1 MFGSRCA
8 STKLCTL
15 ALGNTMFSPIKTLS
29 SGLTATL
36 LRDRFAAGHS
46 WAALK
51 QAGNIFKMH
60 SPLVFH
66 MGVPENDVYN
76 GVHTYQVYPQNSQ

>member
-1 MFGSRCA
+1 MTKWKPPSWQRGEEKCLAHDGSRCA

-36 LRDRFAAGHS
+36 LRDCFAARHS

-51 QAGNIFKMH
+51 QAGHIFKMH

-66 MGVPENDVYN
+66 GCA
-76 GVHTYQVYPQNSQ
+76 

>member
-1 MFGSRCA
+1 MGKSTINGDVRLPEGS
-8 STKLCTL
+8 L
-15 ALGNTMFSPIKTLS
+15 IKTSS

-36 LRDRFAAGHS
+36 LRDRFAARHS

-66 MGVPENDVYN
+66 MGVPENDVYT
-76 GVHTYQVYPQNSQ
+76 GVHTYLYQVYPQNSQ